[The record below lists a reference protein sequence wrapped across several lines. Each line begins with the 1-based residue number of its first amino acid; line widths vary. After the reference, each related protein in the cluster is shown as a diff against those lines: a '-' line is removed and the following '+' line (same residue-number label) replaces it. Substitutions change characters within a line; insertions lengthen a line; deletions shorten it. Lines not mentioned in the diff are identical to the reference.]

1 MSVQVLQW
9 NRKPPGELHMGPGA
23 TYPKLKY
30 SSYYY
35 VPPHSTWFGQLQL
48 NCEKPLPY
56 GWWLGAY
63 FYYYP
68 NYWRCQPH
76 QWQDLVSSN
85 GPRKFYV
92 IISKKQLIGSQ
103 NLFKLGDISLFFFSQ
118 IVIVKFS
125 IFSRNF
131 NGHSFKKYQDKCFL
145 PWWVLKAFAGRP
157 KTLFSFFFI
166 IPTYHN
172 WVPKNNGRDNYWRTY
187 GYLPVSCQFQVGHLP
202 NERVQC
208 PNQWVRKNPWK
219 IRSTGSQHLEREFT
233 NQYYLTARKECGIP
247 CLMS

>member
-103 NLFKLGDISLFFFSQ
+103 NLFKLGDITSLLKSFFSQ

-125 IFSRNF
+125 FFFRNF
-131 NGHSFKKYQDKCFL
+131 NGHSLKKYQDKCFL

-172 WVPKNNGRDNYWRTY
+172 SESPRIMVETTTDVPTVIYRCHVNSKWVTY
-187 GYLPVSCQFQVGHLP
+187 QM
-202 NERVQC
+202 
-208 PNQWVRKNPWK
+208 
-219 IRSTGSQHLEREFT
+219 RESSMP
-233 NQYYLTARKECGIP
+233 QSMSAKE
-247 CLMS
+247 SVED